1 MSVQEWPL
9 KHIQTDSAKI
19 EEKEKKKRKETNRE
33 KLRIQRVSI
42 RRKIKADKV
51 KKERRGGIKNT

>member
-19 EEKEKKKRKETNRE
+19 EEKEKKK
-33 KLRIQRVSI
+33 
-42 RRKIKADKV
+42 
-51 KKERRGGIKNT
+51 KERKRIEKN

>member
-19 EEKEKKKRKETNRE
+19 EEKEKKKKKGNE
-33 KLRIQRVSI
+33 S
-42 RRKIKADKV
+42 RKIKNTTGFNT
-51 KKERRGGIKNT
+51 KKNQSG

>member
-19 EEKEKKKRKETNRE
+19 EEKEKKKKGNE
-33 KLRIQRVSI
+33 S
-42 RRKIKADKV
+42 RKIKNTTGFNT
-51 KKERRGGIKNT
+51 KKNQSG

>member
-19 EEKEKKKRKETNRE
+19 EEKEKKKERKRIE
-33 KLRIQRVSI
+33 K
-42 RRKIKADKV
+42 
-51 KKERRGGIKNT
+51 N

>member
-19 EEKEKKKRKETNRE
+19 EEKEKKKKGNE
-33 KLRIQRVSI
+33 L
-42 RRKIKADKV
+42 RKIKNTTGINT
-51 KKERRGGIKNT
+51 KKNQSG